1 MEFTSQTKKTAL
13 YTGLTVALA
22 AIGYYGYKYLTKKP
36 SVQSP
41 DVKPDESVKTD

>member
-22 AIGYYGYKYLTKKP
+22 TIGYYGYRYLTKKP
-36 SVQSP
+36 SVQPSE
-41 DVKPDESVKTD
+41 VKPDETPKTE